1 MIPWS
6 AEERQ
11 LIQTLAVD
19 ACAAGNCET
28 GAMYLKLLVA
38 DRAWRVYGEC
48 ADLERLQDMDLR
60 DVVMNEAWRGSEVME
75 RCISELAD
83 SLATPVAY
91 DPDPR

>member
-1 MIPWS
+1 MRLELCTS
-6 AEERQ
+6 SS
-11 LIQTLAVD
+11 LLL
-19 ACAAGNCET
+19 T
-28 GAMYLKLLVA
+28 G
-38 DRAWRVYGEC
+38 RGGCGEC

-75 RCISELAD
+75 RCISRMAD

>member
-19 ACAAGNCET
+19 AAPQALRLEL
-28 GAMYLKLLVA
+28 YLKPLLLTG
-38 DRAWRVYGEC
+38 RGVYGEC

-60 DVVMNEAWRGSEVME
+60 DVVMNEAWRGSGME
-75 RCISELAD
+75 RCISVAD